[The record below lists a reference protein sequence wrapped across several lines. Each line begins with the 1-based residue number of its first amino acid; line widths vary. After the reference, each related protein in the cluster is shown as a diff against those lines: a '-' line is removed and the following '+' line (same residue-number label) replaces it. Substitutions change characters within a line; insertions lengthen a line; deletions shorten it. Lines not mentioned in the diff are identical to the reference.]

1 MGSFIRLIFAAVAI
15 AIALPAAAQG
25 TLQAVKKRDKL
36 LCGVNGQAPGFS
48 AMNESK
54 QWAGLDVDLC
64 RAVAAATLGD
74 ASKVTFIPTTA
85 ADRFTRL
92 AAGEFDMLARNSTVN
107 LPRSVGAKVRYAAI
121 NYVDGQAF
129 VVAKAAGIPS
139 ATALSQKFVCVVRG
153 TNHQANM
160 AQWFRMRGVQFMARP
175 VDTPEAMYQEFFAGR
190 CSAVTQDASTLA
202 GSVVAS
208 GKAADYLM
216 LPEVISKEPLG
227 PYVRD
232 GDSAW
237 LDVVR
242 WTHFAMLEAEEREIT
257 QANVEEMKKSP
268 DLTVQ
273 KFLGVLHDN
282 GKTLGLDEAWAFNI
296 VKQVGNYGESF
307 ERNLGQGSPLK
318 FARGLN
324 ALWTSGGT
332 MMSPPFN

>member
-190 CSAVTQDASTLA
+190 CAAVTQDASTLA

-268 DLTVQ
+268 DLTV
-273 KFLGVLHDN
+273 
-282 GKTLGLDEAWAFNI
+282 
-296 VKQVGNYGESF
+296 
-307 ERNLGQGSPLK
+307 
-318 FARGLN
+318 
-324 ALWTSGGT
+324 
-332 MMSPPFN
+332 